1 MRELIAFSLG
11 AAIGAGVTYLC
22 IREKYRQIAQD
33 EIDSMKAYYDSKE
46 EKVEEP
52 EEEKK
57 EDFHEEV
64 ERYKNI
70 VEDKYVKG
78 EPSALPDPYPITE
91 EQFEETRLDFDKVY
105 LTYYAKDGTLAE
117 DEDII
122 FEDVDY
128 YIGLKNLD
136 LFDNQEIIYIRNEK
150 HGADYQV
157 DYKDAAYPQNYSP
170 EDE

>member
-1 MRELIAFSLG
+1 MTLREALAFVVG
-11 AAIGAGVTYLC
+11 AALGAGVTYLY
-22 IREKYRQIAQD
+22 IREKYRQVAQD
-33 EIDSMKAYYDSKE
+33 EIDSMKAHYNSQKE
-46 EKVEEP
+46 EEV
-52 EEEKK
+52 EEKK
-57 EDFHEEV
+57 VEDNHEEV

-91 EQFEETRLDFDKVY
+91 EQFDETRLDFDKVY
-105 LTYYAKDGTLAE
+105 LTYYGKDATLAE

-122 FEDVDY
+122 FEDIDY

-136 LFDNQEIIYIRNEK
+136 LFDDRGIIYIRNEK
-150 HGADYQV
+150 HGTDYQV